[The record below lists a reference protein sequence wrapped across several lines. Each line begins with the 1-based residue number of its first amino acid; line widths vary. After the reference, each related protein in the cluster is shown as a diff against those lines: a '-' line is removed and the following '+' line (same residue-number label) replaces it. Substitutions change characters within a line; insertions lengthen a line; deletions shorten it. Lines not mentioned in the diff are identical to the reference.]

1 MNHYISELIKK
12 NDLTL
17 KTDYF
22 KKVAQKESTLE
33 EKMITNGI
41 DIVRVESINK
51 IKKLSSVFTSSEL
64 EYFVSHKSIETKAGV
79 FAAKEALLK
88 SLGVNLS
95 VYSILDIEVLH
106 NNGMPYFNFYGKLS
120 EYIKKKD

>member
-1 MNHYISELIKK
+1 
-12 NDLTL
+12 
-17 KTDYF
+17 
-22 KKVAQKESTLE
+22 
-33 EKMITNGI
+33 MITNGI

-51 IKKLSSVFTSSEL
+51 IKKLSSMFTSSEL
-64 EYFVSHKSIETKAGV
+64 EYFASHKSIETKAGV

-120 EYIKKKD
+120 EYIKKERLKFSLSITHDEVYAVASVVCYTI

>member
-1 MNHYISELIKK
+1 
-12 NDLTL
+12 
-17 KTDYF
+17 
-22 KKVAQKESTLE
+22 
-33 EKMITNGI
+33 MITNGI
-41 DIVRVESINK
+41 DIVKVEDINK

-64 EYFVSHKSIETKAGV
+64 EYFVSHKSLETKAGV

-106 NNGMPYFNFYGKLS
+106 NNGAPYFNFYGKLS
-120 EYIKKKD
+120 EYIKKERLKFSLSITHNEDYAVASVVCYTI

>member
-1 MNHYISELIKK
+1 
-12 NDLTL
+12 
-17 KTDYF
+17 
-22 KKVAQKESTLE
+22 
-33 EKMITNGI
+33 MITNGI

-64 EYFVSHKSIETKAGV
+64 EYFASHKSIETKAGV

-106 NNGMPYFNFYGKLS
+106 NNVYGKLS
-120 EYIKKKD
+120 EYIKKERLKFSLSITHDEVYAVASVVCYTI